1 MYKYCLATGA
11 LVMYSLAVTA
21 AYGADQLSDADKEF
35 MTKAAQINLF
45 EIRSGELAQKKT
57 TNGDV
62 RQLAARLTTDHSM
75 NNAELKKLAG
85 KYEFKLPDKPNEK
98 LQEQMQRLEKLT
110 GPEFDRTYVQL
121 MIDDHKDA
129 IALFEKQ
136 VGHSKGDVKQYAER
150 TLPVL
155 REHLKLAEQTQ
166 KKLG

>member
-1 MYKYCLATGA
+1 MYKHFLPTGA
-11 LVMYSLAVTA
+11 LVMYALAVA
-21 AYGADQLSDADKEF
+21 PACGADQLAHADQDF
-35 MTKAAQINLF
+35 MTRAAQINLF

-57 TNGDV
+57 ANDDV
-62 RQLAARLTTDHSM
+62 RQLAARLTADHSA
-75 NNAELKKLAG
+75 NNAELKKLAD
-85 KYEFKLPDKPNEK
+85 KYEFKLPNEPNAK
-98 LQEQMQRLEKLT
+98 LRKQMQRLEKLT
-110 GPEFDRTYVQL
+110 GPEFDRAYVQL

-136 VGHSKGDVKQYAER
+136 VGHSQGDVKQYAEK